1 LGLPEFLVI
10 GAAKSGT
17 TSLYEYLRQH
27 PQVFMSLIKETNF
40 FALNGKK
47 PVFAG
52 PDRDFFNHESIYR
65 LEDYKRLFD
74 GRTEEIVAG
83 EASPRYLFTSS
94 TARRIRDFI
103 PEAKLVAILRNPV
116 ERAFSAFSMRKR
128 DGWETCKTF
137 EDAIL
142 EEEKRLK
149 EGWASGIYL
158 QRGYYG
164 RQLDEYYRVFPR
176 EQICVLLY
184 DRMLDDLE
192 GLLTRLFRFI
202 AVDEKFQPDT
212 QYHYNPS
219 GIVKNPVLRFIW
231 TRTHSV
237 QNVLRPLMPKPAR
250 QAVSRF
256 FIGLDKEKLS
266 LSAETRELL
275 IDLYR
280 DDILKLEDLIEED
293 LSSWYRI

>member
-1 LGLPEFLVI
+1 MSLPEFLVI

-27 PQVFMSLIKETNF
+27 PQVFMSPIKETNF

-47 PVFAG
+47 PAFAG

-65 LEDYKRLFD
+65 LEDYERLFD

-83 EASPRYLFTSS
+83 EASPRYLFTSG
-94 TARRIRDFI
+94 TARRIRNFI
-103 PEAKLVAILRNPV
+103 PEAKLVAILRNPID
-116 ERAFSAFSMRKR
+116 RAFSAFSMRKR

-142 EEEKRLK
+142 QEEKRLK

-164 RQLDEYYRVFPR
+164 RQLNEYYRVFPR

-184 DRMLDDLE
+184 DRMRDDLE

-212 QYHYNPS
+212 RQHYNPS
-219 GIVKNPVLRFIW
+219 GIIKNPVLRLVW

-237 QNVLRPLMPKPAR
+237 QNVLRPLMPKPVR
-250 QAVSRF
+250 QAVSRY
-256 FIGLDKEKLS
+256 FIGLEKEKLS
-266 LSAETRELL
+266 LFPETRRML
-275 IDLYR
+275 IDVYR

-293 LSSWYRI
+293 LSQWYLV